1 MTLVGKGRWD
11 DVTLLCT
18 EALTKRVTDE
28 EIREHQV
35 HIQTSGQTCHALVA
49 CALERGGE
57 DNVTVV
63 IGRLRRRPG

>member
-1 MTLVGKGRWD
+1 
-11 DVTLLCT
+11 VTLLCS
-18 EALTKRVTDE
+18 EGLTKHVTDE
-28 EIREHQV
+28 EIREHLV

-49 CALERGGE
+49 RALERGGE